1 MYNRSSAVDVRGLV
15 SRGRQAN
22 PVLTYETAL
31 RRFFAS
37 RRWHKPMMR
46 AVFPALR
53 RWRIAIAMAFF
64 MERTVWRK
72 QKQRRAMHAAV
83 CNIDVKKLVFEVDNK
98 VELVELLL
106 VERSR
111 SVEHNVA
118 TAVVFRER
126 DAVAD

>member
-1 MYNRSSAVDVRGLV
+1 
-15 SRGRQAN
+15 
-22 PVLTYETAL
+22 
-31 RRFFAS
+31 
-37 RRWHKPMMR
+37 
-46 AVFPALR
+46 
-53 RWRIAIAMAFF
+53 
-64 MERTVWRK
+64 
-72 QKQRRAMHAAV
+72 MHAAV

-106 VERSR
+106 VERGR

>member
-1 MYNRSSAVDVRGLV
+1 
-15 SRGRQAN
+15 
-22 PVLTYETAL
+22 
-31 RRFFAS
+31 
-37 RRWHKPMMR
+37 MMR
-46 AVFPALR
+46 TVFFALR
-53 RWRIAIAMAFF
+53 RWRNQMMMGG
-64 MERTVWRK
+64 MEGK
-72 QKQRRAMHAAV
+72 KQRRAMHAAV

>member
-1 MYNRSSAVDVRGLV
+1 MKPLFG
-15 SRGRQAN
+15 G
-22 PVLTYETAL
+22 
-31 RRFFAS
+31 FFAS
-37 RRWHKPMMR
+37 RRWRKPMM
-46 AVFPALR
+46 
-53 RWRIAIAMAFF
+53 M
-64 MERTVWRK
+64 TVWRK

>member
-1 MYNRSSAVDVRGLV
+1 MKPLFGGFFRIAPLV
-15 SRGRQAN
+15 QTDDEGGFS
-22 PVLTYETAL
+22 
-31 RRFFAS
+31 
-37 RRWHKPMMR
+37 
-46 AVFPALR
+46 ALR
-53 RWRIAIAMAFF
+53 RWRNQMMMGG
-64 MERTVWRK
+64 MEGK
-72 QKQRRAMHAAV
+72 KQRRAWHAAV

-111 SVEHNVA
+111 SVKHNVA

>member
-1 MYNRSSAVDVRGLV
+1 MKPLFGGFFRIAPLV
-15 SRGRQAN
+15 QTDDEGG
-22 PVLTYETAL
+22 
-31 RRFFAS
+31 
-37 RRWHKPMMR
+37 
-46 AVFPALR
+46 FPALR
-53 RWRIAIAMAFF
+53 RWRKPMMRA
-64 MERTVWRK
+64 VWRK

>member
-1 MYNRSSAVDVRGLV
+1 MKPLFG
-15 SRGRQAN
+15 G
-22 PVLTYETAL
+22 
-31 RRFFAS
+31 FF
-37 RRWHKPMMR
+37 
-46 AVFPALR
+46 
-53 RWRIAIAMAFF
+53 RIAPLAQTIDDGGFWG
-64 MERTVWRK
+64 WRK
-72 QKQRRAMHAAV
+72 QKQRRAWHAAV

-106 VERSR
+106 VEWSR

>member
-1 MYNRSSAVDVRGLV
+1 MTMAVFF
-15 SRGRQAN
+15 
-22 PVLTYETAL
+22 AL
-31 RRFFAS
+31 RC
-37 RRWHKPMMR
+37 WC
-46 AVFPALR
+46 
-53 RWRIAIAMAFF
+53 IAIAMAFF

>member
-1 MYNRSSAVDVRGLV
+1 M
-15 SRGRQAN
+15 
-22 PVLTYETAL
+22 
-31 RRFFAS
+31 
-37 RRWHKPMMR
+37 
-46 AVFPALR
+46 R

-64 MERTVWRK
+64 MEMAVWRK

-118 TAVVFRER
+118 SAVVFRER

>member
-1 MYNRSSAVDVRGLV
+1 MAFALHFRRKVTQIMQNV
-15 SRGRQAN
+15 SLRFDFLREKIS
-22 PVLTYETAL
+22 TTAL
-31 RRFFAS
+31 RRFFA
-37 RRWHKPMMR
+37 
-46 AVFPALR
+46 LR
-53 RWRIAIAMAFF
+53 RWCNQMMMGG
-64 MERTVWRK
+64 MEGK
-72 QKQRRAMHAAV
+72 KQRRAMHAAV

>member
-1 MYNRSSAVDVRGLV
+1 MPLV

-37 RRWHKPMMR
+37 RRWRKPMMR
-46 AVFPALR
+46 A
-53 RWRIAIAMAFF
+53 
-64 MERTVWRK
+64 VWRK

-118 TAVVFRER
+118 SAVVFRER

>member
-1 MYNRSSAVDVRGLV
+1 
-15 SRGRQAN
+15 
-22 PVLTYETAL
+22 
-31 RRFFAS
+31 
-37 RRWHKPMMR
+37 MMR

>member
-1 MYNRSSAVDVRGLV
+1 MGMRVLPGGRFYNRSSAVF
-15 SRGRQAN
+15 S
-22 PVLTYETAL
+22 
-31 RRFFAS
+31 AS
-37 RRWHKPMMR
+37 RRWRKPMM
-46 AVFPALR
+46 
-53 RWRIAIAMAFF
+53 
-64 MERTVWRK
+64 RTVWRK

-106 VERSR
+106 VKRSR

-118 TAVVFRER
+118 SAVVFRER

>member
-1 MYNRSSAVDVRGLV
+1 MKPLFDG
-15 SRGRQAN
+15 
-22 PVLTYETAL
+22 
-31 RRFFAS
+31 FF
-37 RRWHKPMMR
+37 
-46 AVFPALR
+46 
-53 RWRIAIAMAFF
+53 RIAPLAHRYRDGGFYGGG
-64 MERTVWRK
+64 K
-72 QKQRRAMHAAV
+72 QKQRRAWHAAV

>member
-1 MYNRSSAVDVRGLV
+1 
-15 SRGRQAN
+15 
-22 PVLTYETAL
+22 
-31 RRFFAS
+31 
-37 RRWHKPMMR
+37 
-46 AVFPALR
+46 
-53 RWRIAIAMAFF
+53 
-64 MERTVWRK
+64 
-72 QKQRRAMHAAV
+72 MHAAV

-126 DAVAD
+126 DTVTDRIEAGKQRDPRRAIPNGRDRRRVLREAAHRI

>member
-1 MYNRSSAVDVRGLV
+1 MTFLQPLFGGFFRIAPLAQTDDDG
-15 SRGRQAN
+15 
-22 PVLTYETAL
+22 
-31 RRFFAS
+31 RFF
-37 RRWHKPMMR
+37 
-46 AVFPALR
+46 
-53 RWRIAIAMAFF
+53 RIAQLAQSVGWWFLI
-64 MERTVWRK
+64 WRK
-72 QKQRRAMHAAV
+72 QKQRRAWHAAV

>member
-1 MYNRSSAVDVRGLV
+1 MAVDANGLM
-15 SRGRQAN
+15 SRG
-22 PVLTYETAL
+22 
-31 RRFFAS
+31 
-37 RRWHKPMMR
+37 
-46 AVFPALR
+46 
-53 RWRIAIAMAFF
+53 WRIAIAMAFF

>member
-1 MYNRSSAVDVRGLV
+1 MKPLFG
-15 SRGRQAN
+15 G
-22 PVLTYETAL
+22 
-31 RRFFAS
+31 FFRIAPLAQTDDEGGFPAS
-37 RRWHKPMMR
+37 RRLRNPMM
-46 AVFPALR
+46 
-53 RWRIAIAMAFF
+53 MA
-64 MERTVWRK
+64 VWRK

-118 TAVVFRER
+118 AAVVFRER

>member
-1 MYNRSSAVDVRGLV
+1 MKPLFG
-15 SRGRQAN
+15 G
-22 PVLTYETAL
+22 
-31 RRFFAS
+31 FF
-37 RRWHKPMMR
+37 
-46 AVFPALR
+46 ALR
-53 RWRIAIAMAFF
+53 RWRKSMMMGG
-64 MERTVWRK
+64 MEGK
-72 QKQRRAMHAAV
+72 KQRRAWHTAV

>member
-1 MYNRSSAVDVRGLV
+1 M
-15 SRGRQAN
+15 
-22 PVLTYETAL
+22 LTYETAL
-31 RRFFAS
+31 RRFFA
-37 RRWHKPMMR
+37 
-46 AVFPALR
+46 LR
-53 RWRIAIAMAFF
+53 RWCNQMMMGG
-64 MERTVWRK
+64 MEGK
-72 QKQRRAMHAAV
+72 KQRRAMHAAV

>member
-1 MYNRSSAVDVRGLV
+1 M
-15 SRGRQAN
+15 
-22 PVLTYETAL
+22 
-31 RRFFAS
+31 
-37 RRWHKPMMR
+37 RRWCKPMMM
-46 AVFPALR
+46 AVF
-53 RWRIAIAMAFF
+53 RIALLAQSVGWWFLIL
-64 MERTVWRK
+64 RK

-111 SVEHNVA
+111 SVEHNIA

>member
-1 MYNRSSAVDVRGLV
+1 M
-15 SRGRQAN
+15 
-22 PVLTYETAL
+22 
-31 RRFFAS
+31 RRWRKPLMMGGFSAS
-37 RRWHKPMMR
+37 RRWRKPMMR
-46 AVFPALR
+46 A
-53 RWRIAIAMAFF
+53 
-64 MERTVWRK
+64 VWRK

-118 TAVVFRER
+118 SAVVFRER

>member
-1 MYNRSSAVDVRGLV
+1 MMRAV
-15 SRGRQAN
+15 
-22 PVLTYETAL
+22 
-31 RRFFAS
+31 FFAS
-37 RRWHKPMMR
+37 RRWRNPL
-46 AVFPALR
+46 AVF
-53 RWRIAIAMAFF
+53 MGGG
-64 MERTVWRK
+64 K
-72 QKQRRAMHAAV
+72 QKQRRAWHAAV

>member
-1 MYNRSSAVDVRGLV
+1 M
-15 SRGRQAN
+15 
-22 PVLTYETAL
+22 LTYETAL

-37 RRWHKPMMR
+37 LRWCKPMMR
-46 AVFPALR
+46 A
-53 RWRIAIAMAFF
+53 FF
-64 MERTVWRK
+64 SHCAVGECVGWWFLILRK

>member
-1 MYNRSSAVDVRGLV
+1 MKPLFGGFFCIAPLV
-15 SRGRQAN
+15 QTDDEGGFS
-22 PVLTYETAL
+22 
-31 RRFFAS
+31 
-37 RRWHKPMMR
+37 
-46 AVFPALR
+46 ALR
-53 RWRIAIAMAFF
+53 RWGNQM
-64 MERTVWRK
+64 MMTVWRK
-72 QKQRRAMHAAV
+72 QKQRRAWHAAV

>member
-1 MYNRSSAVDVRGLV
+1 
-15 SRGRQAN
+15 
-22 PVLTYETAL
+22 
-31 RRFFAS
+31 
-37 RRWHKPMMR
+37 
-46 AVFPALR
+46 
-53 RWRIAIAMAFF
+53 
-64 MERTVWRK
+64 
-72 QKQRRAMHAAV
+72 MHAAV

-126 DAVAD
+126 DAVADRVETSEERYPTVEAVGESSVRRRTSIVMRWRSSRFLRTAARRKSR

>member
-1 MYNRSSAVDVRGLV
+1 MCLIRWFCQDDV
-15 SRGRQAN
+15 S
-22 PVLTYETAL
+22 TTAL
-31 RRFFAS
+31 RRFFA
-37 RRWHKPMMR
+37 
-46 AVFPALR
+46 LR
-53 RWRIAIAMAFF
+53 RWRNQMMMA
-64 MERTVWRK
+64 VWRK
-72 QKQRRAMHAAV
+72 QKQRRAWHAAV

>member
-1 MYNRSSAVDVRGLV
+1 MWFLQPLFG
-15 SRGRQAN
+15 G
-22 PVLTYETAL
+22 
-31 RRFFAS
+31 FF
-37 RRWHKPMMR
+37 
-46 AVFPALR
+46 
-53 RWRIAIAMAFF
+53 RIALLVHRYRDGVFYGEDG
-64 MERTVWRK
+64 MEGK
-72 QKQRRAMHAAV
+72 KQRRAMHAAV

>member
-1 MYNRSSAVDVRGLV
+1 MKPLFG
-15 SRGRQAN
+15 G
-22 PVLTYETAL
+22 
-31 RRFFAS
+31 FF
-37 RRWHKPMMR
+37 
-46 AVFPALR
+46 
-53 RWRIAIAMAFF
+53 RIAPLTQTDDDGGFFRIALLVHRYRDGVF
-64 MERTVWRK
+64 MERAVWRK

>member
-1 MYNRSSAVDVRGLV
+1 MKPLFG
-15 SRGRQAN
+15 G
-22 PVLTYETAL
+22 
-31 RRFFAS
+31 FF
-37 RRWHKPMMR
+37 
-46 AVFPALR
+46 
-53 RWRIAIAMAFF
+53 RIAPLVQTDDEGG
-64 MERTVWRK
+64 MEGK
-72 QKQRRAMHAAV
+72 KQRRAWHAAV

>member
-1 MYNRSSAVDVRGLV
+1 MA
-15 SRGRQAN
+15 SREMGFLQ
-22 PVLTYETAL
+22 PLFGG
-31 RRFFAS
+31 FFAS
-37 RRWHKPMMR
+37 
-46 AVFPALR
+46 R

-64 MERTVWRK
+64 MERTIWRK
-72 QKQRRAMHAAV
+72 QKQRRAWHAAV

>member
-1 MYNRSSAVDVRGLV
+1 MKPLFG
-15 SRGRQAN
+15 G
-22 PVLTYETAL
+22 
-31 RRFFAS
+31 FFCIA
-37 RRWHKPMMR
+37 PL
-46 AVFPALR
+46 AQTDDEDGFFALR
-53 RWRIAIAMAFF
+53 RWRNQMMMGG
-64 MERTVWRK
+64 MEGK
-72 QKQRRAMHAAV
+72 KQRRAWHAAV

>member
-1 MYNRSSAVDVRGLV
+1 M
-15 SRGRQAN
+15 
-22 PVLTYETAL
+22 
-31 RRFFAS
+31 
-37 RRWHKPMMR
+37 KPLFGGFLHR
-46 AVFPALR
+46 AVGAN
-53 RWRIAIAMAFF
+53 RWWFLI
-64 MERTVWRK
+64 WRK
-72 QKQRRAMHAAV
+72 QKQRRAWHAAV

-98 VELVELLL
+98 VEFVELLL

>member
-1 MYNRSSAVDVRGLV
+1 MKPLFG
-15 SRGRQAN
+15 G
-22 PVLTYETAL
+22 
-31 RRFFAS
+31 FFC
-37 RRWHKPMMR
+37 
-46 AVFPALR
+46 
-53 RWRIAIAMAFF
+53 IAPLAQSDDDDG
-64 MERTVWRK
+64 MEGK
-72 QKQRRAMHAAV
+72 KQRRAMHAAV

-106 VERSR
+106 VERGR

>member
-1 MYNRSSAVDVRGLV
+1 M
-15 SRGRQAN
+15 
-22 PVLTYETAL
+22 LTYETAL
-31 RRFFAS
+31 RRFFA
-37 RRWHKPMMR
+37 
-46 AVFPALR
+46 LR
-53 RWRIAIAMAFF
+53 RWRKPM
-64 MERTVWRK
+64 MMTVWRK

>member
-1 MYNRSSAVDVRGLV
+1 M
-15 SRGRQAN
+15 
-22 PVLTYETAL
+22 
-31 RRFFAS
+31 
-37 RRWHKPMMR
+37 RRWHKPMMMGG
-46 AVFPALR
+46 FF
-53 RWRIAIAMAFF
+53 RIAPTAQCVGWWFLI
-64 MERTVWRK
+64 WRK
-72 QKQRRAMHAAV
+72 QKQRRAWHAAV